1 MFNYFK
7 DIFDKNVS
15 QEFRFKNINE
25 TRNYFV
31 KEIDKNQL
39 MKKKH
44 KKICTTLDYIDHF
57 VILASVVTGCLSTSA
72 FVFLLGIAIEIT
84 SSAISRT
91 KNLCNNCKNLK
102 V

>member
-1 MFNYFK
+1 MFNSFK

-39 MKKKH
+39 MKKSIKR
-44 KKICTTLDYIDHF
+44 F
-57 VILASVVTGCLSTSA
+57 VQLWSILATSL
-72 FVFLLGIAIEIT
+72 F
-84 SSAISRT
+84 
-91 KNLCNNCKNLK
+91 
-102 V
+102 

>member
-1 MFNYFK
+1 MFNSFK

-39 MKKKH
+39 MKKSIKR
-44 KKICTTLDYIDHF
+44 F
-57 VILASVVTGCLSTSA
+57 VQH
-72 FVFLLGIAIEIT
+72 
-84 SSAISRT
+84 
-91 KNLCNNCKNLK
+91 
-102 V
+102 

>member
-39 MKKKH
+39 MKKSIKRFVQLW
-44 KKICTTLDYIDHF
+44 IILTTLLF
-57 VILASVVTGCLSTSA
+57 
-72 FVFLLGIAIEIT
+72 
-84 SSAISRT
+84 
-91 KNLCNNCKNLK
+91 
-102 V
+102 